1 MRVVFATGIFP
12 PDIGGPATYVKSLAS
27 ELLRRGIDVSVVTYG
42 DRGADSRYP
51 VRRVRR
57 DRMLPRR
64 YFDYLRSVYGEAR
77 AADVVYLQD
86 PLSSGLPGWLGAR
99 LARTPI
105 LLKIVGDAAWEIA
118 RDSGAIS
125 DDFGVFQEKGYGPRV
140 ERIRRAQ
147 RLVAR
152 RVDRILV
159 PSRFLE
165 KVVTDWGVSERK
177 IEVVPNSIPGPDGSR
192 ASREGAKQFL
202 GLEGR
207 MVVLSAGRLVPWKG
221 FDSLIRLA
229 AGMRKEF
236 PGLRWLIAGGG
247 PGEDGLRR
255 LSREVGAEGAV
266 TLLGSVPRELMAEY
280 MTACDLFVLWSGYE
294 GLSHVLLEA
303 MRAGRAIVASDAGG
317 NPELIE
323 TGKSGRLVPWR
334 DDQALGRTLAD
345 LCRDPGER
353 ERLGREAAAASSRFA
368 WPVMVERTLDL
379 LRRVAAKDFA
389 PRQGGGGVD
398 SYT

>member
-1 MRVVFATGIFP
+1 MRVLFATGIFP
-12 PDIGGPATYVKSLAS
+12 PDIGGPATYVQSLAG
-27 ELLRRGIDVSVVTYG
+27 ELQRRGVEVSVVTYG
-42 DRGADSRYP
+42 DRGGDSQFP

-57 DRMLPRR
+57 DRALPRR
-64 YFDYLRSVYGEAR
+64 YFDFLASVYRRAR
-77 AADVVYLQD
+77 DADVVYLQD

-99 LARTPI
+99 LARKPV

-118 RDSGAIS
+118 RDSGAVT
-125 DDFGVFQEKGYGPRV
+125 DDFGIFQEKRYSAGV

-152 RVDRILV
+152 RVDRIVV

-165 KVVTDWGVSERK
+165 KVVTGWGVSGSR
-177 IEVVPNSIPGPDGSR
+177 IEVVLNSIPEPAGSE
-192 ASREGAKQFL
+192 ASREAAKQSL

-207 MVVLSAGRLVPWKG
+207 TVVFSAGRLVPWKG

-229 AGMRKEF
+229 GGMKGEF

-247 PGEDGLRR
+247 PGEDDLRR
-255 LSREVGAEGAV
+255 SMKELGAESAV
-266 TLLGSVPRELMAEY
+266 TLLGSVPRERVAEC

-323 TGKSGRLVPWR
+323 NGKSGRLVPWR
-334 DDQALGRTLAD
+334 DDGALGRTLVE

-353 ERLGREAAAASSRFA
+353 ARLGREAAAAASRFA

-379 LRRVAAKDFA
+379 LRRMAAGDYA
-389 PRQGGGGVD
+389 RRQGAGPPGGG
-398 SYT
+398 

>member
-1 MRVVFATGIFP
+1 MRVLFATGIFP
-12 PDIGGPATYVKSLAS
+12 PDIGGPATYVSGLAG
-27 ELLRRGIDVSVVTYG
+27 ELLRRGIEVSVVTYG
-42 DRGADSRYP
+42 DRGDESRFP

-57 DRMLPRR
+57 DRVLPRR
-64 YFDYLRSVYGEAR
+64 YFDYLVSVRRQAR
-77 AADVVYLQD
+77 DADVVYLQD

-99 LARTPI
+99 LARKPV

-118 RDSGAIS
+118 RDSGAVS
-125 DDFGVFQEKGYGPRV
+125 DDFGIFQEKRYAAGV

-152 RVDRILV
+152 RVDRIVV

-165 KVVTDWGVSERK
+165 KVVTGWGVSESK
-177 IEVVPNSIPGPDGSR
+177 IEVVENSIPEAGGSG
-192 ASREGAKQFL
+192 ASREAAKKSL

-207 MVVLSAGRLVPWKG
+207 TVVLSAGRLVPWKG

-229 AGMRKEF
+229 AGMKGEF
-236 PGLRWLIAGGG
+236 PGLRWLVAGGG
-247 PGEDGLRR
+247 PGEDDLRR
-255 LSREVGAEGAV
+255 LMKEVGAGPEV
-266 TLLGSVPRELMAEY
+266 TLLGSVPRERMAEY

-334 DDQALGRTLAD
+334 DDPALGRTLAD

-353 ERLGREAAAASSRFA
+353 ERLGRGAAAAASRFA

-379 LRRVAAKDFA
+379 LRRVAARDFA
-389 PRQGGGGVD
+389 PRQGSGLGG
-398 SYT
+398 